1 MLAAVL
7 ILAAYLCG
15 SLPTGVWLGR
25 LAGVD
30 VRRAGS
36 GNIGAT
42 NVART
47 AGLRPALLTLVGDVA
62 KGLVPTAIARV
73 LLADVRLVALVAVAA
88 FFGHIYSVFLRFSGG
103 KGVATGFGVFLA
115 LVPGAALLAALVF
128 AAVAGATRF
137 VSLASVLAA
146 VSLPV
151 ATVALSAAPAARA
164 AALIICATIVFR
176 HRDNLSRLRRGV
188 EPRFQRKR

>member
-1 MLAAVL
+1 MLAAIL

-15 SLPTGVWLGR
+15 SLPTGLWLGR

-30 VRRAGS
+30 VRHAGS

-47 AGLRPALLTLVGDVA
+47 VGLHPALLTLAGDVA
-62 KGLVPTAIARV
+62 KGFVPTAIARV
-73 LLADVRLVALVAVAA
+73 LLVDARLVALVALAA
-88 FFGHIYSVFLRFSGG
+88 FFGHIFSVFLRFSGG

-115 LVPGAALLAALVF
+115 LAPGAALLAALVF
-128 AAVAGATRF
+128 AAVAVATRY

-151 ATVALSAAPAARA
+151 ATVALGGTSAAWA
-164 AALIICATIVFR
+164 AALIICAAIVFR
-176 HRDNLSRLRRGV
+176 HRDNLSRLRRGI
-188 EPRFQRKR
+188 EPRFQRKL